1 MEVTLL
7 FGTGAM
13 TLIFAAAYVKNRFLK
28 PAKPL
33 LIYSFLSLMLFV
45 VLCVYNLNLY
55 KEDISQAV
63 SSFGQAEP
71 EKAIQEERPKESTDP
86 EQKQANVSTEANV
99 TEKILDAPLINQMP
113 ELPRGCEVT
122 SLAMLL
128 QDAGVNADK
137 MTLAKEIK
145 RDLTPMTK
153 QNGKTYFGNPHTG
166 FVGDM
171 YSFETPG
178 YGVYNEPIF
187 ELAERYLPG
196 KVENITG
203 ESFDSIINKLKDNK
217 TVWII
222 TNATFDVLGEEE
234 FRTWE
239 TPDGPVEITY
249 REHSVLVTGFDE
261 NYIYFNDPLTGIKNN
276 KSNKAAFIAAWE
288 QMGKQAI
295 SLK

>member
-33 LIYSFLSLMLFV
+33 LIYSLLSLVLFV
-45 VLCVYNLNLY
+45 VLCVYNFNLY
-55 KEDISQAV
+55 KDDISQAV
-63 SSFGQAEP
+63 SSFEQAEP
-71 EKAIQEERPKESTDP
+71 EKAIQEEQPKEATEP
-86 EQKQANVSTEANV
+86 EQKQASVSTEANV

-145 RDLTPMTK
+145 RDPTPMTK

-166 FVGDM
+166 FVGNM

-203 ESFDSIINKLKDNK
+203 ESFDSIINKIKDDK

-222 TNATFDVLGEEE
+222 TNATFNVLGEEE

-239 TPDGPVEITY
+239 TPDGPVKITY

>member
-1 MEVTLL
+1 MEVILL

-33 LIYSFLSLMLFV
+33 LIYSFLSLVLFV

-71 EKAIQEERPKESTDP
+71 EKAIQEERPKEATEP
-86 EQKQANVSTEANV
+86 QQKQANASVEANV

-145 RDLTPMTK
+145 RDPTPMK
-153 QNGKTYFGNPHTG
+153 NQNGKTYFGNPHTG

-203 ESFDSIINKLKDNK
+203 ESFDSVINKIKDDK

-222 TNATFDVLGEEE
+222 TNSTFDVLGEEE

-239 TPDGPVEITY
+239 TPDGPLEITY